1 MNYRRDGQDIV
12 GKEQNGFHYQT
23 RLGITSRKI
32 EKIYEQWSKELAKHD
47 YGGVK
52 SGKDEKFSVK
62 SEWKSSRK
70 ENICVN
76 SNEQE
81 IMSKKTFRP
90 GGFSG
95 KYSVEDKKLP
105 PFRTGKYI
113 PKDDVYSCGVFV
125 QNDRPVALS
134 SKSKEGSDK
143 VVSGSPPPF
152 RTGKY
157 TPNDNTIYVKSPE
170 KLSTQGTSPSQ
181 GSPTHRTRRASCDRI
196 MSKCDGYFSS
206 GRKSPGSSRNR
217 TRTKSPSNEGGKTS
231 SLEQISHTLG
241 SDSQAKL
248 RSRSQISQSAE
259 IVGKNIKSRPRSSAM
274 ENYVNSRA
282 RTRSENM
289 LSVKTAQRPKSS
301 ILENSTHRF
310 KAIVRDIDVGS
321 AETSKPATRTQNR
334 PRSAAMENPLS
345 NRLPMKIVTNTK
357 GQASLGK
364 NLVVLD
370 RSPSRESNRYLRK
383 GSDSSERGHQRSK
396 TTTSIT
402 SSCSE
407 RTYNAVK
414 PRKPRRVLHRNAAY
428 VKPRK
433 NRNYKPVE
441 RKQGSSRKKSARASK
456 QEKLS
461 PETVDGCIPEKPSA
475 SQRTFVF
482 SLFTDKFCMRT
493 KRGNGQFGIPTIKRY
508 RVMVWKIK
516 RISYLLYEKVLI
528 VYYFTSLSVACSRF
542 NLFRNNV
549 EQGLAKSDFLMI
561 AYQMGFEQHISP
573 LEHLQI
579 FHLILNYYCKVL
591 AFFLVCFCC
600 VKFFFSFCLS

>member
-1 MNYRRDGQDIV
+1 MNYGQDSQDIV

-52 SGKDEKFSVK
+52 SRKVEKFSVK

-81 IMSKKTFRP
+81 VMSKKTFRP

-113 PKDDVYSCGVFV
+113 PKDDVYSCGVCV
-125 QNDRPVALS
+125 QNERPVALS
-134 SKSKEGSDK
+134 SKCKEGSDK

-157 TPNDNTIYVKSPE
+157 TPNDHTIYVKSPE
-170 KLSTQGTSPSQ
+170 KLSTQGTSLSQ

-196 MSKCDGYFSS
+196 MGKFDGYFST
-206 GRKSPGSSRNR
+206 GRKSPGSPRNR

-231 SLEQISHTLG
+231 SLEQISHSSTRN
-241 SDSQAKL
+241 SPARL
-248 RSRSQISQSAE
+248 RSRSQISQSVE
-259 IVGKNIKSRPRSSAM
+259 IVGKNTKSRPRSSAM

-289 LSVKTAQRPKSS
+289 LSVKAPQRPKSS
-301 ILENSTHRF
+301 IFENSTHRF
-310 KAIVRDIDVGS
+310 KAIVRDVDVGA
-321 AETSKPATRTQNR
+321 AEKSKLTMRTQNR
-334 PRSAAMENPLS
+334 PRSAVMENSLS

-357 GQASLGK
+357 GQGLGK

-370 RSPSRESNRYLRK
+370 RSPSRESHRYLRK

-407 RTYNAVK
+407 RTYNAIK

-433 NRNYKPVE
+433 NRITKPVE
-441 RKQGSSRKKSARASK
+441 QKQGSSQKKSARASK

-461 PETVDGCIPEKPSA
+461 SETVDGCIPEKPSA
-475 SQRTFVF
+475 SQRPFVL
-482 SLFTDKFCMRT
+482 SLFTDKFCIRT
-493 KRGNGQFGIPTIKRY
+493 ARGNGQFRIPIIKRY

-528 VYYFTSLSVACSRF
+528 VYYFA
-542 NLFRNNV
+542 
-549 EQGLAKSDFLMI
+549 
-561 AYQMGFEQHISP
+561 
-573 LEHLQI
+573 
-579 FHLILNYYCKVL
+579 
-591 AFFLVCFCC
+591 
-600 VKFFFSFCLS
+600 SFVSCLRYI

>member
-1 MNYRRDGQDIV
+1 MNYCQDSQDIV

-23 RLGITSRKI
+23 RFGITSRKI
-32 EKIYEQWSKELAKHD
+32 EKIYEQWTKELAKHD

-52 SGKDEKFSVK
+52 SRKGEKFSVK

-90 GGFSG
+90 DGFSG

-105 PFRTGKYI
+105 PFRTGKYV
-113 PKDDVYSCGVFV
+113 PKDDVYSCGVCV
-125 QNDRPVALS
+125 QNERSVALS
-134 SKSKEGSDK
+134 SKSKESSDK

-157 TPNDNTIYVKSPE
+157 TPNDNTIYVKSGE
-170 KLSTQGTSPSQ
+170 KISTQGSFSLQ
-181 GSPTHRTRRASCDRI
+181 GSPTHRGRRVSCDRI
-196 MSKCDGYFSS
+196 MGKFDGYFST
-206 GRKSPGSSRNR
+206 GRKSPGSPRNR
-217 TRTKSPSNEGGKTS
+217 TQTKSPSNEGGKTS
-231 SLEQISHTLG
+231 SLEQISHA
-241 SDSQAKL
+241 SASNSPAKL

-259 IVGKNIKSRPRSSAM
+259 IVGKNTKSRPRSSAM

-289 LSVKTAQRPKSS
+289 LSVKNTQRPKSS
-301 ILENSTHRF
+301 ILENSTNRF
-310 KAIVRDIDVGS
+310 KVIVRDIDIGA
-321 AETSKPATRTQNR
+321 AEKSKPAIKTQSR
-334 PRSAAMENPLS
+334 PRSAVMENSLS
-345 NRLPMKIVTNTK
+345 NRLPMKIVTNTR

-396 TTTSIT
+396 TTTLIT

-414 PRKPRRVLHRNAAY
+414 PRKPRRILHRNAAY

-433 NRNYKPVE
+433 NRNYKLVE
-441 RKQGSSRKKSARASK
+441 RKQGSSKKKSTLASK
-456 QEKLS
+456 QQKLLS
-461 PETVDGCIPEKPSA
+461 ETVDGCIPEKPSA
-475 SQRTFVF
+475 SQRPFVL
-482 SLFTDKFCMRT
+482 SLFMDKFCMRIT
-493 KRGNGQFGIPTIKRY
+493 RENGYCRIPTIKRY

-528 VYYFTSLSVACSRF
+528 VYYFISFVCCLQWINGVK
-542 NLFRNNV
+542 
-549 EQGLAKSDFLMI
+549 QGLTKSEYFFI
-561 AYQMGFEQHISP
+561 
-573 LEHLQI
+573 
-579 FHLILNYYCKVL
+579 
-591 AFFLVCFCC
+591 FFLYDC
-600 VKFFFSFCLS
+600 VNGF

>member
-1 MNYRRDGQDIV
+1 MNYSRDRQDIV
-12 GKEQNGFHYQT
+12 GKEQNGFHYKT

-47 YGGVK
+47 YGSVK
-52 SGKDEKFSVK
+52 STKGEKLPAK

-81 IMSKKTFRP
+81 MASRKSFRP
-90 GGFSG
+90 GEFSV

-113 PKDDVYSCGVFV
+113 PKDDVYSCGVCV
-125 QNDRPVALS
+125 QNERSVPLS
-134 SKSKEGSDK
+134 SKSKESSDK

-170 KLSTQGTSPSQ
+170 ILATQCTSPTQ
-181 GSPTHRTRRASCDRI
+181 GSPTHKGRRASCDRI
-196 MSKCDGYFSS
+196 MSKLDGYFST
-206 GRKSPGSSRNR
+206 GRKSPGSPRNR
-217 TRTKSPSNEGGKTS
+217 TRTKSPSSEGSKTS
-231 SLEQISHTLG
+231 SLEQISH
-241 SDSQAKL
+241 SCSSNSPVKL

-259 IVGKNIKSRPRSSAM
+259 IVGKNSKSRPRSSAM

-289 LSVKTAQRPKSS
+289 LSVKNSQRPKSS
-301 ILENSTHRF
+301 ILENSTHHF
-310 KAIVRDIDVGS
+310 KAIVRDIDVGGV
-321 AETSKPATRTQNR
+321 EKSKPTVKTQNR
-334 PRSAAMENPLS
+334 PRSAVMENSLS
-345 NRLPMKIVTNTK
+345 SRLPMKIVTNTK
-357 GQASLGK
+357 GQTLGK
-364 NLVVLD
+364 NLVLD
-370 RSPSRESNRYLRK
+370 RSPSWESNRYLRK

-396 TTTSIT
+396 TTTAVI

-433 NRNYKPVE
+433 NRNFKPVE
-441 RKQGSSRKKSARASK
+441 RKQGSSSRKKSAQASK
-456 QEKLS
+456 QGKLS
-461 PETVDGCIPEKPSA
+461 SETVDGCIPEKPSA
-475 SQRTFVF
+475 SQRPFVF
-482 SLFTDKFCMRT
+482 SIFTDKFCMRT
-493 KRGNGQFGIPTIKRY
+493 ARENGHFRIPTIKRY

-528 VYYFTSLSVACSRF
+528 VYYFTSLSFASNRF
-542 NLFRNNV
+542 NLFKNNV
-549 EQGLAKSDFLMI
+549 EQGLAKSEIYFFKI
-561 AYQMGFEQHISP
+561 AH
-573 LEHLQI
+573 
-579 FHLILNYYCKVL
+579 
-591 AFFLVCFCC
+591 
-600 VKFFFSFCLS
+600 